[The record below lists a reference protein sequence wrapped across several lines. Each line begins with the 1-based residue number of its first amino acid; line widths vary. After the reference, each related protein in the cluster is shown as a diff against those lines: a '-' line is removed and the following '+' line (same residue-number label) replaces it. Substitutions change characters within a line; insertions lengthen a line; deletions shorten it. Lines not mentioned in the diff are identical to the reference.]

1 MGAGFHSVNGL
12 KTSHNGHL
20 WSTFVVPR
28 VIYGLETLSLM
39 KKDIENLEKFQ
50 RKSLRQ
56 IQGLPDK
63 TPNCITLALL
73 GVLPLETV
81 IHKNTLNLFM
91 GIARNSKFIE
101 YDIAMRQ
108 LAVKTPDEKSWFNMV
123 RTILGTYNLPSFFSY
138 LRNKCQNQNGRES
151 LMRPCIAILKPCGG
165 LTWLRNL
172 H

>member
-20 WSTFVVPR
+20 WSTFVVPILR

-63 TPNCITLALL
+63 TPNCITLASL

-81 IHKNTLNLFM
+81 IHK
-91 GIARNSKFIE
+91 
-101 YDIAMRQ
+101 
-108 LAVKTPDEKSWFNMV
+108 TP
-123 RTILGTYNLPSFFSY
+123 
-138 LRNKCQNQNGRES
+138 
-151 LMRPCIAILKPCGG
+151 
-165 LTWLRNL
+165 
-172 H
+172 

>member
-12 KTSHNGHL
+12 KTFHNGYM

-39 KKDIENLEKFQ
+39 KKDIENLEKFL

-56 IQGLPDK
+56 IQGRPDK
-63 TPNCITLALL
+63 PPNRIFLSLL

-81 IHKNTLNLFM
+81 IHKNSLNLFVS
-91 GIARNSKFIE
+91 IARNSNFIE

-108 LAVKTPDEKSWFNMV
+108 LAMKTPDEKGGTSFVDLLCFCSVLCLLCFV
-123 RTILGTYNLPSFFSY
+123 RVCLYVLFGHLLG
-138 LRNKCQNQNGRES
+138 KG
-151 LMRPCIAILKPCGG
+151 
-165 LTWLRNL
+165 
-172 H
+172 